1 MQPWKPDR
9 YASGRPWIL
18 CRQPPATENTTAR
31 KLQQTG
37 KARMAWLTTTTT
49 TSSTTTTT
57 RPSILWSVAKWARGL
72 TAQCSCSLPI
82 QRYPSVSRWVAP
94 GVLSLVATGN
104 LWSTINW
111 LWRFALQIENNF
123 INEQTN
129 SLLTILLINPA
140 KAASA
145 NHHNSIGNWKSSI
158 SKAAAWLYNLKKTYI
173 TCRSLATTLRP
184 WEEQRMPISIRY
196 IHWRWEEEQIGWR
209 FSSQIQTD
217 FDASISNRNCQIVR
231 FNWVRF
237 VHQKQKSIRR
247 WTAKFYFKSVRCLTF
262 SAVKVH
268 RMKTHNRSYI
278 AGR

>member
-49 TSSTTTTT
+49 TSSTTT

-173 TCRSLATTLRP
+173 TCRLQIISNDLTTLRRAANANFHP
-184 WEEQRMPISIRY
+184 LHSLEMRGRADRLAFLFPDSDWLR
-196 IHWRWEEEQIGWR
+196 
-209 FSSQIQTD
+209 
-217 FDASISNRNCQIVR
+217 C
-231 FNWVRF
+231 
-237 VHQKQKSIRR
+237 VH
-247 WTAKFYFKSVRCLTF
+247 L
-262 SAVKVH
+262 
-268 RMKTHNRSYI
+268 
-278 AGR
+278 